1 MVSVHSTTV
10 LLGLTVATSLFL
22 LSTAL
27 PTVVPPH
34 RYPYDSSSAS
44 SVVLSS
50 SSSTSSQQSNSHFYA
65 RDPSRRTKEQVNNV
79 IVEDLQSPQ
88 QPRRYSQDSSSSRS
102 GSGSAEQLG
111 RDSHAFLDHVLT
123 RPSHPLPQQNPQHHS
138 ALSSS
143 SSSPSTSLSTP
154 PSPPHTPLSPS
165 RAGSNEHAV
174 APINAHPNSRF
185 QHTTDLRVHAFKSH
199 GVETPQDQILHQCT
213 THFLALLDT
222 EISDRLLAQLSR
234 LVMMLP
240 VIGVETRAVIRTK
253 VAEVMQQIVAGLTHY
268 EAVKRV
274 IRTAV
279 DDAGLVLLVQ
289 PVTVEHSLTSRRRRR
304 REGDLFSMVD
314 GRYEQISE
322 YDDVDDEIPTTTTTT
337 ATTTTTPTID
347 ESQIPVLTDI
357 AMEAVLDYMS
367 EILTPSLVIR
377 QLTEAIQDAL
387 FEINKQRKVLHRMRV
402 QQHGSSS
409 EDEDGYLED
418 VNGDGD
424 SSSFDLDDLSSEL
437 LGGGGRRTGGSLVD
451 RHGIDLL
458 SDGWILSGPSSSSSR
473 SHGESSVDSLL
484 EDEEYEDDDSR
495 GQDEDL
501 WDKDMEIHE
510 WDSTGRLF
518 DDFEDLEDNI
528 SSDSTD
534 SAAQLVIPSATEQD
548 MENWDMATTTA
559 GDDADD
565 VEEEDEENSD
575 PFSIGIRDRDDAGG
589 RGGRGGSRNYND
601 GDGEDEDEDDN
612 DPMADTREDYG
623 RERYLQQSYFNRFQ
637 KRSLFNTPDTTVAES
652 QKPAVA
658 PAAKPATAASATRTT
673 TTTTTTT
680 AKTIRRPNITPDLR
694 LENLLTQLIEPLL
707 TTFIEEDFPAS
718 CKRVQGELMDGI
730 IWSLDQGELNGSSG
744 GSDGLDSDE
753 ERMLLLSELEY

>member
-1 MVSVHSTTV
+1 M
-10 LLGLTVATSLFL
+10 
-22 LSTAL
+22 
-27 PTVVPPH
+27 
-34 RYPYDSSSAS
+34 
-44 SVVLSS
+44 
-50 SSSTSSQQSNSHFYA
+50 
-65 RDPSRRTKEQVNNV
+65 
-79 IVEDLQSPQ
+79 
-88 QPRRYSQDSSSSRS
+88 
-102 GSGSAEQLG
+102 
-111 RDSHAFLDHVLT
+111 
-123 RPSHPLPQQNPQHHS
+123 
-138 ALSSS
+138 
-143 SSSPSTSLSTP
+143 
-154 PSPPHTPLSPS
+154 
-165 RAGSNEHAV
+165 
-174 APINAHPNSRF
+174 
-185 QHTTDLRVHAFKSH
+185 
-199 GVETPQDQILHQCT
+199 
-213 THFLALLDT
+213 
-222 EISDRLLAQLSR
+222 
-234 LVMMLP
+234 
-240 VIGVETRAVIRTK
+240 
-253 VAEVMQQIVAGLTHY
+253 
-268 EAVKRV
+268 
-274 IRTAV
+274 
-279 DDAGLVLLVQ
+279 
-289 PVTVEHSLTSRRRRR
+289 
-304 REGDLFSMVD
+304 
-314 GRYEQISE
+314 
-322 YDDVDDEIPTTTTTT
+322 
-337 ATTTTTPTID
+337 ID
-347 ESQIPVLTDI
+347 ESQIPLLTDI

-387 FEINKQRKVLHRMRV
+387 FEINKQRKVLRRMRV
-402 QQHGSSS
+402 QQHGGSS

-437 LGGGGRRTGGSLVD
+437 LGGGGRRTGGSLAD

-458 SDGWILSGPSSSSSR
+458 SDGWILSGPSSSSR

-495 GQDEDL
+495 GQDEDF

-534 SAAQLVIPSATEQD
+534 AAAQLVISSATEQD
-548 MENWDMATTTA
+548 IKNWDMATTTA

-575 PFSIGIRDRDDAGG
+575 PFSIGIRDRDDAGS
-589 RGGRGGSRNYND
+589 RGGRGGRRNYND
-601 GDGEDEDEDDN
+601 GDGEDEDEDGN

-637 KRSLFNTPDTTVAES
+637 KRSLFNTPDTTVTES

-658 PAAKPATAASATRTT
+658 PAAKPATAASATTT
-673 TTTTTTT
+673 TATTTTTT